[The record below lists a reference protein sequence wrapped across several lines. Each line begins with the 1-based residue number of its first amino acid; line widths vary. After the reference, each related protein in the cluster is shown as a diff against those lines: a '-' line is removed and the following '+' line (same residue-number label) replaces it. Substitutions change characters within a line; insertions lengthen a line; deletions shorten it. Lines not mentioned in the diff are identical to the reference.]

1 MVRFFNIAISVYLLA
16 CTVSSKTINVDIAR
30 RKHPTLKQ
38 ASASAQDRATSIR
51 IKGPRL
57 ATDGGLPTFSL
68 LNAQFSYYMPIGLG
82 TPMQNFSVVV
92 DTGSSVLW
100 VPDQTCGN
108 VCLHAP
114 DSFKSQRSSTFKQDK
129 STNLQAYYGSGS
141 AHGIMG
147 MDTLSLNGGAF
158 RIKNQEFGLATTQS
172 QVTNN
177 GVGEWGVMT
186 ILGFWAVG
194 LTVNCRRYFWL
205 WSGSLERL
213 QQHQ

>member
-1 MVRFFNIAISVYLLA
+1 MVQFFNIAVSIYLLV

-30 RKHPTLKQ
+30 KQHPTLKQ
-38 ASASAQDRATSIR
+38 ASASAHDRATSIR

-57 ATDGGLPTFSL
+57 AADGALPTFSL

-100 VPDQTCGN
+100 VPDQTCGD
-108 VCLHAP
+108 VCVRAP
-114 DSFKSQRSSTFKQDK
+114 DSFKSQKSATFKQDK

-147 MDTLSLNGGAF
+147 VDTLSINGEAF
-158 RIKNQEFGLATTQS
+158 KIQNQEFGLATTQS

-177 GVGEWGVMT
+177 GVGEYEWR
-186 ILGFWAVG
+186 W
-194 LTVNCRRYFWL
+194 
-205 WSGSLERL
+205 
-213 QQHQ
+213 